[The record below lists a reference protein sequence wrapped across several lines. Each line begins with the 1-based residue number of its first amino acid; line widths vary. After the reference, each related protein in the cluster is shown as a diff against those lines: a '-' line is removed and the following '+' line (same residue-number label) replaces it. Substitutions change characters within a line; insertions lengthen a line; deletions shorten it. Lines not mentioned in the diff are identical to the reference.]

1 MKPDLYVTAELFT
14 GSEATDNIFVNRL
27 GITSLIRGN
36 EGPIRF
42 PSFLLIIIII
52 NNGNRTEESLIWS
65 VIIWVTN
72 KIRQPHSGSLI
83 CLITTMITDRIGR
96 NEVLLPINHN
106 HYNFR
111 EEKCILFFVKELL
124 IPNTDRVTV

>member
-1 MKPDLYVTAELFT
+1 MKPDLYVTGELFT

-42 PSFLLIIIII
+42 PSFLRIIIII
-52 NNGNRTEESLIWS
+52 NNCNRTEWSLIWS

-83 CLITTMITDRIGR
+83 CLITTMFTD
-96 NEVLLPINHN
+96 
-106 HYNFR
+106 
-111 EEKCILFFVKELL
+111 
-124 IPNTDRVTV
+124 